1 MPPGRRSGRQRGPR
15 TVYVDDPFQ
24 TAGISDDDTPAKEP
38 NSSKGK
44 KRLAKKEDSPSDD
57 EFVAASEEEVDDA
70 IEDEEESEEQAK
82 EKRGREEESEDGAS
96 DLEEMEIDV
105 IETGPRKHRVSQPRQ
120 PQFKKRAADGFVVPS
135 PDETHSR
142 GIIDPKDHLSKD
154 AHYTLTF
161 GSDERDMMAAIHS
174 RNYWTRGID
183 SAFPTRYVLEKRDE
197 DDETPF
203 GPTFGVDPEDSKK
216 ERTHGWDWYYDGK
229 AGANF
234 RKRQRIETIEESVA
248 RQQYL
253 PRPDERK
260 HRVRLGPHTR
270 QKIFELGYHESFDL
284 GKAWEKEKSDPK
296 PEKARKGWILNIG
309 HKSNCMAWAPNQNG
323 LSQYLAVAA
332 PLTKDQKDEYRS
344 EDSEPFSAFQPS
356 RPFPSALQIWE
367 VRAKSSE
374 TNTRPL
380 DMDYKPQLRQL
391 ICADWGDLRR
401 MAWCTIPRDKR
412 DEDEEEPRKPI
423 GLLATIWGDGK
434 VRVLDIKIGRGTQET
449 EFRK

>member
-1 MPPGRRSGRQRGPR
+1 
-15 TVYVDDPFQ
+15 
-24 TAGISDDDTPAKEP
+24 
-38 NSSKGK
+38 
-44 KRLAKKEDSPSDD
+44 
-57 EFVAASEEEVDDA
+57 
-70 IEDEEESEEQAK
+70 
-82 EKRGREEESEDGAS
+82 
-96 DLEEMEIDV
+96 
-105 IETGPRKHRVSQPRQ
+105 
-120 PQFKKRAADGFVVPS
+120 
-135 PDETHSR
+135 
-142 GIIDPKDHLSKD
+142 
-154 AHYTLTF
+154 
-161 GSDERDMMAAIHS
+161 
-174 RNYWTRGID
+174 
-183 SAFPTRYVLEKRDE
+183 
-197 DDETPF
+197 
-203 GPTFGVDPEDSKK
+203 
-216 ERTHGWDWYYDGK
+216 
-229 AGANF
+229 
-234 RKRQRIETIEESVA
+234 
-248 RQQYL
+248 
-253 PRPDERK
+253 
-260 HRVRLGPHTR
+260 
-270 QKIFELGYHESFDL
+270 
-284 GKAWEKEKSDPK
+284 
-296 PEKARKGWILNIG
+296 
-309 HKSNCMAWAPNQNG
+309 MAWAPNQNG